1 MRRAL
6 NAVDVSLNRYRIL
19 NLFLKLLDED
29 CVDRKALMENLARW
43 AMLARALHLS
53 EHEPLDVIIAL
64 KVAVFEQKRL
74 LLAKTEKHGN
84 SNCVVDNRAIWVC
97 AMIQG
102 FWVS

>member
-1 MRRAL
+1 
-6 NAVDVSLNRYRIL
+6 
-19 NLFLKLLDED
+19 
-29 CVDRKALMENLARW
+29 MENLARW

-102 FWVS
+102 FWVSEGKGCKNISEIVATLCGLLRSRAAHELV